1 MTRQA
6 AAVDV
11 PLVGALGGL
20 LPTPAPGRAI
30 GQAGHERAAG
40 GRVGA
45 PAACGGAGPAGWWG
59 VPEPGRLDLTMPPLP
74 ILGSQTPFLRYCM
87 AVAHDGLE
95 GQIPVLR
102 WWRDE

>member
-6 AAVDV
+6 ARLDAPILD
-11 PLVGALGGL
+11 ALGGV
-20 LPTPAPGRAI
+20 LPGAAAGLPVGRARR
-30 GQAGHERAAG
+30 ERAAG